1 MRLRYHG
8 SSLFQDPGMRQS
20 RLPFLFLV
28 EASHRGQHSLCH
40 RWQGL
45 LDRLRYCVLGL
56 GLCLSCCNWLQ
67 RKQLVNYVVTKD
79 QFPLNGQ
86 LYPSSLFQGP
96 GMCRSRL
103 PFLFLVQASHHGQ
116 HSLCHHW
123 QGLLDRLRNCYL
135 GLCLCLS
142 CCNCLQRKQ
151 LVNYVA
157 VPGFSFH

>member
-1 MRLRYHG
+1 MRGLRAFRKPHIWYCLVAALNFKEYC
-8 SSLFQDPGMRQS
+8 LFAPLARVFALS
-20 RLPFLFLV
+20 NFYRFYPYNF
-28 EASHRGQHSLCH
+28 RGTLC
-40 RWQGL
+40 RST
-45 LDRLRYCVLGL
+45 RI
-56 GLCLSCCNWLQ
+56 
-67 RKQLVNYVVTKD
+67 